1 MNDSNPPSP
10 PAEFPRPAR
19 NKGKLTGPKPPLRP
33 GHVWSIRAKLQLE
46 RRVRDLALFNLAI
59 DSKLRG
65 CDLVALRVDD
75 VAPNGYA
82 VDRATVRQSKTGR
95 PVRFELTE
103 VTRHSLDDYL
113 RATSR
118 GPGQCLFPGRRGPDQ
133 HLTTRQYARLV
144 SEWVSGIGL
153 DPLKYATHSMRR
165 TKATLIY
172 RRTGNLRAVQ
182 LLLGHTKIESTVRYL
197 GVEVDDALEIAEKTD
212 V

>member
-1 MNDSNPPSP
+1 MNDTDSP
-10 PAEFPRPAR
+10 PPPGEFPRPAR

-103 VTRHSLDDYL
+103 LTRLSLDDYL
-113 RATSR
+113 RHCGR
-118 GPGQCLFPGRRGPDQ
+118 KPGQCLFP
-133 HLTTRQYARLV
+133 A
-144 SEWVSGIGL
+144 
-153 DPLKYATHSMRR
+153 
-165 TKATLIY
+165 
-172 RRTGNLRAVQ
+172 
-182 LLLGHTKIESTVRYL
+182 RYL
-197 GVEVDDALEIAEKTD
+197 NL
-212 V
+212 